1 MNIIFKY
8 MFFVANINNDYL
20 IVRPNTQKIL
30 LQPIIFFPKSKNTG
44 IKSAKAMMEK
54 TIPPMTPMA
63 KANQKTSSLPS
74 KRNGMR
80 PSTVLTMVS
89 IVGTILRLKALR

>member
-8 MFFVANINNDYL
+8 MFFVAIINNDYL

-44 IKSAKAMMEK
+44 IKSARAMMEK
-54 TIPPMTPMA
+54 IIQPMTSPA
-63 KANQKTSSLPS
+63 KANQKTDGNCWKIWKQNFTKTIPS
-74 KRNGMR
+74 RG
-80 PSTVLTMVS
+80 
-89 IVGTILRLKALR
+89 